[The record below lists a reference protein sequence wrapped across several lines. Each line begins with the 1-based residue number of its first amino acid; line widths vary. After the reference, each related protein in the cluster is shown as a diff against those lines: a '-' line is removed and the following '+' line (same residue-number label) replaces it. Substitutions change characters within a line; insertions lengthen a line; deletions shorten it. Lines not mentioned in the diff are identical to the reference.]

1 MQNNNLWLYEY
12 PLWVSNYK
20 DNKLFGLLPQENL
33 KPIIDI
39 VMKDIIK
46 KRKIAYNL
54 QYIKDKMLFI
64 LDKNKT
70 NWHFDEDDEY
80 NNNISDISDI
90 SVAKSILINLSKKMN
105 KPIKISHVCCDGKGV
120 VFNYIGNITC
130 KPCENITSIYTQL
143 YNY

>member
-20 DNKLFGLLPQENL
+20 DNKLFGLLPQEIL

-54 QYIKDKMLFI
+54 QYIKDKIVYI
-64 LDKNKT
+64 LDKDIENC
-70 NWHFDEDDEY
+70 HFNEDDECI
-80 NNNISDISDI
+80 NMCDINI
-90 SVAKSILINLSKKMN
+90 AKSILINLSKTMN
-105 KPIKISHVCCDGKGV
+105 KPIQISHICCSGKGIA
-120 VFNYIGNITC
+120 FNYVDNIMC
-130 KPCENITSIYTQL
+130 KPCANHVQIIK
-143 YNY
+143 